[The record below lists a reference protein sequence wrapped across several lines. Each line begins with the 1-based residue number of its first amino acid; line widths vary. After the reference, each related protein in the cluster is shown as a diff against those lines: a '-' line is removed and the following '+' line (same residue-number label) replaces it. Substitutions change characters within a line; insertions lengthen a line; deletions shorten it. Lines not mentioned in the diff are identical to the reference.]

1 MKKFIKAHINLAQQ
15 AIVQIKKEPSN
26 TKKLLILKNIIYGYF
41 QYRYKQLKELSNYLD
56 PKYVAEREKQRKINK
71 TAQKLQDAIR
81 LLRYINEK
89 YIHANRNEER
99 AFWRDFYSS
108 GQCRKEMFDKLSK
121 EIDRI

>member
-1 MKKFIKAHINLAQQ
+1 VKKFIKAHINLAQQ

-89 YIHANRNEER
+89 YEHLNRQEER
-99 AFWRDFYSS
+99 QFWADFYKD
-108 GQCRKEMFDKLSK
+108 GTVRKEMFERLAK